1 MLHLINEKL
10 DQMKIDIEKLN
21 RKMPY
26 PEPSDEFFKT
36 LQDNVISKTI
46 GQNPVAEKNET
57 RVFSLNF
64 KWMAAAAV
72 VLIGGITAFL
82 GFGNSSDTQS
92 FTHQKPIVDSVYD
105 LNEAKTSSSSEQLVY
120 NNVVE
125 NSHQDIIKPKINS
138 SHHVTSAKL
147 TVSDI
152 KSNNS
157 VRQDYNVE
165 NSRKSDSEVEKVLVA
180 FTPEQL
186 KDLDKNSEQD
196 VYLDLYN

>member
-1 MLHLINEKL
+1 MLHLVNEKL
-10 DQMKIDIEKLN
+10 NQMKIDIEKLN

-46 GQNPVAEKNET
+46 GQNPVVEKNET

-64 KWMAAAAV
+64 KWMAAAGV

-82 GFGNSSDTQS
+82 GFDNSSETQT
-92 FTHQKPIVDSVYD
+92 FTHQKPIVDSVYNLD
-105 LNEAKTSSSSEQLVY
+105 EAKKSSSSEQLAY
-120 NNVVE
+120 NNVLE
-125 NSHQDIIKPKINS
+125 NSHQGIIKPKTNS
-138 SHHVTSAKL
+138 PHHIASAKM

-157 VRQDYNVE
+157 ARQDYNVE